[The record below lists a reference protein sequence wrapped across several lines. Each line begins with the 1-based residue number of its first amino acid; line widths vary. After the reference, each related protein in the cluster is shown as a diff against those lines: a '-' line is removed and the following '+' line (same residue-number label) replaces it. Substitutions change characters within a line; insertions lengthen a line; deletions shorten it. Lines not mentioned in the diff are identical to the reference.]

1 MSALLFNLFAF
12 LAVGSALAVVFNKN
26 TVNSAMF
33 LMLSLVAVA
42 GLFALLDAGLLAILL
57 VFVYA
62 GAVVALFLFIVML
75 LDTQGGSRK
84 PFKKAT
90 VAASIA
96 GAGLLVTGA
105 DLLCP
110 GHECPAGLGCRG
122 DRAGGRGQPAQLRR
136 AALYHLPAARADRR
150 LPAADRHA
158 GRHCAEQA
166 LRRPGGYQ
174 MRSSEHLVAS
184 SEHSTHP
191 ISLSADLHRCLPTHY
206 SLLAT
211 RYFPLSA

>member
-75 LDTQGGSRK
+75 LDTDRK
-84 PFKKAT
+84 S
-90 VAASIA
+90 V
-96 GAGLLVTGA
+96 V
-105 DLLCP
+105 
-110 GHECPAGLGCRG
+110 
-122 DRAGGRGQPAQLRR
+122 
-136 AALYHLPAARADRR
+136 
-150 LPAADRHA
+150 
-158 GRHCAEQA
+158 
-166 LRRPGGYQ
+166 
-174 MRSSEHLVAS
+174 
-184 SEHSTHP
+184 
-191 ISLSADLHRCLPTHY
+191 
-206 SLLAT
+206 
-211 RYFPLSA
+211 